1 MNNMKHHIIIG
12 AALLALPLLAN
23 AQEQDSITTSK
34 AVPVAFGTKAM
45 GETLGGVS
53 AVDVRSLT
61 NKNFSTYSLENMQGY
76 VGGYN
81 GNSLW
86 GMDDKL
92 ILVDGV
98 PRSANNVKTD
108 EIETITF
115 LKGAQAV
122 VLYGSKGAKGVI
134 LITTKRGKQ
143 GAMRI
148 DVRANTG
155 WDVAKSYPEY
165 LGSAEY
171 MTYYNQARA
180 NDGLDALYSA
190 EDIYNYGSG
199 LNPYRYPN
207 VNFYSSDYIRKA
219 KNTSNITAEIE
230 GGGKFATYYA
240 NIGFTRTGDY
250 FKFGEAKNN
259 YTQTF
264 NVRGNVDMHLNDFI
278 SAFVNTRVSFYD
290 SKSPNGDDYW
300 STAATFRPN
309 RVSPLIPTSMIDPNA
324 LAAQELVNASNN
336 IINGCFLGGTQ
347 SDMSNIF
354 ASYYAGGKA
363 KYTSRNFQ
371 FDVGIKADL
380 GRFVKGLSFATQF
393 SVDYATAYTT
403 SYDNEFATFAPTW
416 SNYGGKDVIVA
427 LTQYSE
433 DKRTATQNISGSSD
447 TQTISFNA
455 HFDYNR
461 TFGKVHNVSA
471 MLLAN
476 GYQETVSGE
485 YHRTS
490 NANLGLSLSYDF
502 AKKYFANFSMA
513 AIHSAKLA
521 PGHREALSPSFSLG
535 WNIAKEQFMEGSI
548 FNDLT
553 LSASISEL
561 NTDLGIDDYYMYAG
575 SYTQNSS
582 YWWGWRD
589 GVSQNPTTVNRGSN
603 EELTFLKRKEFS
615 VNLKAALLDNAL
627 TADLSFFTNTIN
639 GKIITPSTFPSYF
652 TTYYP
657 SATFASYMNY
667 ENDRR
672 TGFDFSINYKKKF
685 GEVDFAAGLNAT
697 YYTTEATKRD
707 DTSYADSYQYRQ
719 GKALDTIWGYECVGF
734 FADEDDIA
742 NSPSQSALSGN
753 IKPGDLKYK
762 DQNGDGII
770 DSKDQVDLGKGGWY
784 GNPFTLG
791 INLSAK
797 YKGFTLF
804 VLCTGGFGAK
814 AMKSSSYYW
823 IDGEDKY
830 SAVVRGA
837 WTEETAATATYPRL
851 TTGDGSNNNTNSTFW
866 LYSTDRFNLS
876 KVQLTY
882 DFNDSWFRNKWV
894 KGLTAYFSG
903 SNLLTIA
910 KNREILEMNV
920 GSAPQ
925 TRFYN
930 LGVKV
935 SF

>member
-1 MNNMKHHIIIG
+1 MKHHILLG
-12 AALLALPLLAN
+12 ALVAAIPTLAMA
-23 AQEQDSITTSK
+23 ETVDSTKTEK
-34 AVPVAFGTKAM
+34 AIPVAFGKKAL

-53 AVDVRSLT
+53 VVDVKELT
-61 NKNFSTYSLENMQGY
+61 KKNFSTYSLENMQGY

-86 GMDDKL
+86 GYSDYL
-92 ILVDGV
+92 VLVDGT
-98 PRSANNVKTD
+98 PRDATSVNTT

-122 VLYGSKGAKGVI
+122 VLYGSKGANGVM

-143 GAMRI
+143 GDMRI

-155 WDVAKSYPEY
+155 WNVAKSYPEY

-199 LNPYRYPN
+199 VNPYRYPN
-207 VNFYSSDYIRKA
+207 VNMYSNDYIKKA
-219 KNTSNITAEIE
+219 VNTSDITAEVD

-240 NIGFTRTGDY
+240 KVGYSRTGSN
-250 FKFGEAKNN
+250 FKFGEAEKN
-259 YTQTF
+259 YSQTF
-264 NVRGNVDMHLNDFI
+264 DVRGNVDMHLNDFI
-278 SAFVNTRVSFYD
+278 SAYVNTKASFYD
-290 SKSPNGDDYW
+290 QRSANGDSYW

-309 RVSPLIPTSMIDPNA
+309 RVSPLIPMSYIDTNA
-324 LAAQELVNASNN
+324 LAAKDILGISEN
-336 IINGCFLGGTQ
+336 IFDGCFLAGTQ
-347 SDMSNIF
+347 SDMTNLL
-354 ASYYAGGKA
+354 ASYYAAGNS
-363 KYTSRNFQ
+363 KYTSRQFM
-371 FDVGIKADL
+371 FDVGIDVDL
-380 GRFVKGLSFATQF
+380 DRALKGLSFHTQF
-393 SVDYATAYTT
+393 SVDYATSYST
-403 SYDNEFATFAPTW
+403 SYNNSYATYLPTW

-427 LTQYSE
+427 LTKYNQDE
-433 DKRTATQNISGSSD
+433 KTATQNISGSAD
-447 TQTISFNA
+447 TQTLNFFA

-461 TFGKVHNVSA
+461 TFGKVHNLSA

-476 GYQETVSGE
+476 GYQKTISGE

-490 NANLGLSLSYDF
+490 NANLGLNIGYDY
-502 AKKYFANFSMA
+502 AKTYFANFSMA

-521 PGHREALSPSFSLG
+521 EGHREALSPSFSIG
-535 WNIAKEQFMEGSI
+535 WNIAKEKFMQGSI

-553 LSASISEL
+553 LSASISEI
-561 NTDLGIDDYYMYAG
+561 NTDLGIDEYYMYSG

-589 GVSQNPTTVNRGSN
+589 GISLNPTIVNRGSN
-603 EELTFLKRKEFS
+603 EDLTFLKRKEFS
-615 VNLKAALLDNAL
+615 LNLKAAMFDNSL
-627 TADLSFFTNTIN
+627 TADMSFFTSTLN
-639 GKIITPSTFPSYF
+639 GKVISATSMFPNYF
-652 TTYYP
+652 YTYYP
-657 SATFASYMNY
+657 DATFVPYINY
-667 ENDRR
+667 DNDKRM
-672 TGFDFSINYKKKF
+672 GFDISLNYKKKI
-685 GEVDFAAGLNAT
+685 GEVELQAGANLT

-707 DTSYADSYQYRQ
+707 DSSYSDAYQYRQ
-719 GKALDTIWGYECVGF
+719 GKALDTLWGFECLGF
-734 FADEDDIA
+734 FQDEDDIA

-784 GNPFTLG
+784 GNPLTLG

-797 YKGFTLF
+797 YKGFSLF
-804 VLCTGGFGAK
+804 VLCTGGMGGK
-814 AMKSSSYYW
+814 AFKNSSYYW

-830 SAVVRGA
+830 SAVVRGS
-837 WTEETAATATYPRL
+837 WTAETATTATYPRL
-851 TTGDGSNNNTNSTFW
+851 TTGDGSNNFTNSTFW
-866 LYSTDRFNLS
+866 LYKTDRFNLS

-882 DFNDSWFRNKWV
+882 DFDSSLFQGKWV
-894 KGLTAYFSG
+894 RGLSAYVSG
-903 SNLLTIA
+903 SNLLTLSPE
-910 KNREILEMNV
+910 REVLEMNV

-930 LGVKV
+930 IGVKV